1 MLLPPKSGWP
11 QHYRIPQGWSWK
23 VVRKKYLLVRTL
35 SSALSCPFYLERERP
50 EVTDLYWF
58 MCSGGWFG
66 SMFRDLGRT
75 DNELEKR
82 HVDQSFVRAQVWR
95 YSCSMWILTKCH
107 LLQRWCS
114 KVILTRW
121 LFVWMTTNWFPK
133 PLQCCSLDQWT
144 GWLYQISS
152 IMDKDM
158 IIFLTGIDTYL
169 IRICLSCTWYFCWHY
184 DSWMYWIL
192 IHHDDILCN
201 TASVLGIHCTAKNP
215 GNMFIP
221 ILFTSLTTIISS
233 LRSNWSDRI
242 IK

>member
-1 MLLPPKSGWP
+1 MVWL
-11 QHYRIPQGWSWK
+11 YVQGLREDWQW
-23 VVRKKYLLVRTL
+23 VREEACRSIFCKGTGVEI
-35 SSALSCPFYLERERP
+35 F
-50 EVTDLYWF
+50 VF
-58 MCSGGWFG
+58 
-66 SMFRDLGRT
+66 
-75 DNELEKR
+75 
-82 HVDQSFVRAQVWR
+82 HVNTQ
-95 YSCSMWILTKCH
+95 CH